1 MPVLKPSGTRRGH
14 TTTVQ
19 QLELGIVV
27 GGGPETLVDDAT
39 GRIVYAPGIV
49 PRRTAAFWFAELHG
63 SIEWQHERRPMYD
76 RVVDVPRLTAHFGPG
91 VEWPALLRAPKR
103 AAEAFAGVRYN
114 SVGLNLYRDG
124 SDSVAMHNDHVNELI
139 EDSPIVLVS
148 VGAVRRM
155 RIHSKAQPR
164 RAFDVALEP
173 GSILLMA
180 GAAQRHWEHGIPKT
194 REAVGP
200 RISLAFRQRPTG

>member
-1 MPVLKPSGTRRGH
+1 
-14 TTTVQ
+14 VQ

-27 GGGPETLVDDAT
+27 EGGQDTLVDDAT

-49 PRRTAAFWFAELHG
+49 PRRTAALWLAELHR

-76 RVVDVPRLTAHFGPG
+76 RVVDVPRLTAHFGPDP
-91 VEWPALLRAPKR
+91 EWPALLRSAKR
-103 AAEAFAGVRYN
+103 AAETFAEVRYN

-124 SDSVAMHNDHVNELI
+124 SDSVAMHNDHVSELV
-139 EDSPIVLVS
+139 EGSPIVLIS
-148 VGAVRRM
+148 LGAVRRM
-155 RIHSKAQPR
+155 RIHSKGQPR
-164 RAFDVALEP
+164 RSFDVALEP
-173 GSILLMA
+173 GSVLLMA

-194 REAVGP
+194 REPVGP